1 MRIEQGRWVTQ
12 NGEPIQ
18 TIEDKQLFID
28 SLNRVKEFSKGREL
42 THNKI
47 NVLFRLLTTDVDNVV
62 FKVLQMDTKEL
73 KRLC

>member
-12 NGEPIQ
+12 NGDPIQ

-28 SLNRVKEFSKGREL
+28 SLNRVKEFSRGREL

-62 FKVLQMDTKEL
+62 FKVLQMNTKVL

>member
-12 NGEPIQ
+12 NGDPIQ

-28 SLNRVKEFSKGREL
+28 SLNRVKEFSRGREL

>member
-12 NGEPIQ
+12 NGDPIQ

>member
-12 NGEPIQ
+12 NGDPIQ
-18 TIEDKQLFID
+18 TIEDKQLFTD
-28 SLNRVKEFSKGREL
+28 SLNRVKEFSRGREL
-42 THNKI
+42 THDKI

-62 FKVLQMDTKEL
+62 FKILQMDTKVL